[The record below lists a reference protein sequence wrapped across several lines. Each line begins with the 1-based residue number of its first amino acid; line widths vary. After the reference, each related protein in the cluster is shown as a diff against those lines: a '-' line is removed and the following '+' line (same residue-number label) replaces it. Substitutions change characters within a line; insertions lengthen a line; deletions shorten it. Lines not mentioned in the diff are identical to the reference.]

1 MDELRELLTLKGR
14 VISVI
19 EYVKRESFI
28 DKNMILAIL
37 GAEEGDD
44 GTD

>member
-19 EYVKRESFI
+19 EYVKRENFI
-28 DKNMILAIL
+28 DKKMVLAIL
-37 GAEEGDD
+37 GAEEEDD
-44 GTD
+44 GTN